1 MYMKLT
7 PDQRRKRIQKMIEE
21 HPELLRM
28 QEAYTPAKTWFD
40 KFTALLPRPL
50 RNRIREYPGMMFF
63 IHSRT
68 LDIICK
74 QMKFPDE
81 D

>member
-1 MYMKLT
+1 MKLT
-7 PDQRRKRIQKMIEE
+7 PDQRRKRIYQMMDENQDFI
-21 HPELLRM
+21 RM
-28 QEAYTPAKTWFD
+28 QEAYTPAKAWFD

-50 RNRIREYPGMMFF
+50 RNRLREYPGMMYF

-68 LDIICK
+68 IDTICK
-74 QMKFPDE
+74 HMKFPDE

>member
-7 PDQRRKRIQKMIEE
+7 PDQRRKRIYALMSEN
-21 HPELLRM
+21 PEFVRM
-28 QEAYTPAKTWFD
+28 QKAYLPAKAWFD
-40 KFTALLPRPL
+40 KFTAALPRPL
-50 RNRIREYPGMMFF
+50 RNRLREYPGMMFF

-68 LDIICK
+68 IDTICK

-81 D
+81 N